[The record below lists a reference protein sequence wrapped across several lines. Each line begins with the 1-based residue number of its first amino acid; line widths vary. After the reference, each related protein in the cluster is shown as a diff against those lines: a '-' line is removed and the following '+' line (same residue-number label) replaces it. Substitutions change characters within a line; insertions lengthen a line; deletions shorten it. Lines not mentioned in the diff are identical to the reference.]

1 MTQADRIL
9 KKLKDYNGAWI
20 NGQYFN
26 TTMMISQYHTR
37 IHELQHRGHKIE
49 GSSFTDKYGFK
60 SYRLLTERKTAPP
73 EFNRSPQ
80 TFNQDK
86 ELETLTQSPFI

>member
-49 GSSFTDKYGFK
+49 IKKEKFGK
-60 SYRLLTERKTAPP
+60 
-73 EFNRSPQ
+73 
-80 TFNQDK
+80 K
-86 ELETLTQSPFI
+86 ELLINDFQFFFVT

>member
-37 IHELQHRGHKIE
+37 IHELQRRGHKIE
-49 GSSFTDKYGFK
+49 GSSFTDEYGFK
-60 SYRLLTERKTAPP
+60 SYRLPVNPP
-73 EFNRSPQ
+73 KIFN
-80 TFNQDK
+80 K
-86 ELETLTQSPFI
+86 ETKIELPTHKTLTQSPLI